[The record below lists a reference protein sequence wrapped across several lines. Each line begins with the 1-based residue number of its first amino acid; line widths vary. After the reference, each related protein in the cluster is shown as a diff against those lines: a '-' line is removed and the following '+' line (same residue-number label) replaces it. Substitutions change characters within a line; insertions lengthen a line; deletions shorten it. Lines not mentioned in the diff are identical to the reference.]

1 MELKRSVVSRSTS
14 HQNPHA
20 QIRVQLRP
28 HQKQVYDQLQRF
40 NVLLAHRRFGKTVL
54 AIVTLL
60 MKALE
65 CRQTMPQVHYYCP
78 TYSQAKRVAWSY
90 LKEFTRPLPGTRYH
104 ESELKATL
112 ATGAVIQLG
121 SAENPDA
128 SRGIY
133 SDFVVLDE
141 PAQMPPEIWTS
152 VLRPALSDR
161 RGGMLMIG
169 TPAGRHGLFYD
180 AWQQAD
186 STPDWWR
193 GLYRADQTG
202 IVDQDELL
210 SNQRSLTKAQYDQ
223 EFLCSWDAALKGAY
237 WAEAMDQ
244 LDQAG
249 RIGDWEH
256 QPGQQVHVA
265 MDLGVSDA
273 TACWFYQVNGNT
285 VTVIDYAEY
294 TNMGLPTIVA
304 DWRARPYNYG
314 KVVAPH
320 DVKVRSLST
329 GQTRLQTLYDLGVD
343 VVVAPALPR
352 EDGIEVARSMLPRAR
367 FNRAKCAHG
376 IEALRQYRADWE
388 EKRGVL
394 KLQPLHDWTSH
405 AADAWRYLAITGIE
419 TLTGSWSNLDYSAM
433 DKARCA

>member
-1 MELKRSVVSRSTS
+1 MQTKRSVLLKSSSS
-14 HQNPHA
+14 HGGPG
-20 QIRVQLRP
+20 VQVHFRP
-28 HQKQVYDQLQRF
+28 HQLQVYQDLRRF

-54 AIVTLL
+54 AIVTLIL
-60 MKALE
+60 KALE
-65 CRQTMPQVHYYCP
+65 CRSSMPQVHYYCP

-90 LKEFTRPLPGTRYH
+90 LKEFSRELPGTKYH

-112 ATGAVIQLG
+112 KTGAVIQLG

-141 PAQMPPEIWTS
+141 PAQMPPEIWSS

-180 AWQQAD
+180 SYTEAQDQA
-186 STPDWWR
+186 DWWR
-193 GLYRADQTG
+193 GIFRADQTR
-202 IVDQDELL
+202 IVDEVELQ
-210 SNQRSLTKAQYDQ
+210 SNQRSLSKAQYEQ

-237 WAEAMDQ
+237 WADAMDK

-249 RIGDWEH
+249 SIGEWGH
-256 QPGQQVHVA
+256 IPGQQVHIA
-265 MDLGVSDA
+265 MDLGMADA
-273 TACWFYQVNGNT
+273 TACWFYQVRGNQ
-285 VTVIDYAEY
+285 VTVIDFAEY
-294 TNMGLPTIVA
+294 TNMGLPDIVA
-304 DWRARPYNYG
+304 DWRARPYLYG

-329 GQTRLQTLYDLGVD
+329 GQTRKQTLQDLGCD
-343 VVVAPALPR
+343 VVVAPDLSKA
-352 EDGIEVARSMLPRAR
+352 DGIEVARTFLPRSR
-367 FNRAKCAHG
+367 FNRDKCKHG
-376 IEALRQYRADWE
+376 VEALRQYRSDWE

-394 KLQPLHDWTSH
+394 KLTPLHDWTSH

-419 TLTGSWSNLDYSAM
+419 TLTNSWSTLDYSAM
-433 DKARCA
+433 DSTRCA